1 MSDMK
6 AYPIDKIRN
15 VVLAGHGGTGK
26 TSLVEAMLFT
36 AGTITRLGKVDDGS
50 SHSDFDA
57 DEIAKRM
64 SLSAA
69 VLPCE
74 WKNIKINTI
83 DTPGYPDF
91 IGEVIGSMR
100 AVEAA
105 VIVLDGHGAV
115 EVGTDNAWDTAE
127 ASGISKVFF
136 VNKLE
141 KENMDFY
148 STLEALRK
156 RFGVN
161 VAPIQLPIGAEAG
174 FKGVVDLLT
183 QKAYVW
189 ENATMSQVDIP
200 GDMVE
205 QIAASRESLIES
217 VAEMDDA
224 LMEKFFEEGTL
235 SDSELER
242 GLELGVRTG
251 KFVPVLCGSATKM
264 VGIQTLLDFITVV
277 VPSPAAVPVVEGKN
291 PAGTDEKR
299 NPTDP
304 FSALVFKTMADPF
317 VGKLTY
323 FRVYSGSIKSDS
335 HVFNSVRNK
344 EERVGQVFFLLG
356 KSQSGTTEIG
366 AGDIG
371 AVAKLADT
379 LTGDTLCEKS
389 KQIVLKPIE
398 FPDPV
403 YGIAVRAKTK
413 ADEDKLGPALHKMGE
428 EDKTFKTHREPE
440 TGQTIMS
447 GLGDTHL
454 NIVVERLKRKFGV
467 EVETEKPKIAYREAI
482 TKKAEAQGRH
492 KKQSGGAGQ
501 FGDCWIRI
509 EPQERGAGYEFVDA
523 IVGGSIPRQYIPA
536 VDKGVREA
544 LVHGI
549 LAGNPVVD
557 IKVTCFDGSYHPVD
571 SKDIAFQMA
580 GKTAFRTAAEKAG
593 PVILE
598 PIMELEVTVP
608 EDYMGDIIGDI
619 NSKRG
624 RVGGMEPVGSRRQ
637 MIKATVPQSELLN
650 YCIDLRSIARGRG
663 KFTMK
668 FSHYEEAPPLA
679 AQQIIA
685 AAEKAKEEKAS

>member
-1 MSDMK
+1 MK

-26 TSLVEAMLFT
+26 TSLAEAMLFT
-36 AGTITRLGKVDDGS
+36 AGAITRLGRVDDGT
-50 SHSDFDA
+50 SHGDFDA
-57 DEIAKRM
+57 EEISKRM
-64 SLSAA
+64 SLNAA

-74 WKNIKINTI
+74 WKNVKINAI

-115 EVGTDNAWDTAE
+115 EVGTDNAWDAAE
-127 ASGISKVFF
+127 ASGISRVFF
-136 VNKLE
+136 INKLE

-148 STLEALRK
+148 NTLEALRK

-161 VAPIQLPIGAEAG
+161 VAPLQLPIGAEAG
-174 FKGVVDLLT
+174 FNGVVDLLT

-189 ENATMSQVDIP
+189 DDGKMSQVDIP
-200 GDMVE
+200 GDMAD
-205 QIAASRESLIES
+205 QISTSRESLIES

-235 SDSELER
+235 SDEEIAK

-251 KFVPVLCGSATKM
+251 KVVPVLCGSAVKL
-264 VGIQTLLDFITVV
+264 VGIQTLLDFISVV
-277 VPSPAAVPVVEGKN
+277 IPSPVAVPVAEGKT
-291 PAGTDEKR
+291 PSGAEEKR
-299 NPTDP
+299 NPTDS

-335 HVFNSVRNK
+335 HVFNSVKGK
-344 EERVGQVFFLLG
+344 EERVGQVFFLQG
-356 KSQSGTTEIG
+356 KSQTATSEIS

-379 LTGDTLCEKS
+379 VTGDTLCEKS
-389 KQIVLKPIE
+389 KPIILKPIE
-398 FPDPV
+398 FPEPV

-413 ADEDKLGPALHKMGE
+413 ADEDKLGPALHKIGE
-428 EDKTFKTHREPE
+428 EDPTFKTYRDSE
-440 TGQTIMS
+440 TNQTIMA

-454 NIVVERLKRKFGV
+454 SIAVERLKRKFGV
-467 EVETEKPKIAYREAI
+467 EVETERPKIAYRETI

-501 FGDCWIRI
+501 FGDCWIRM

-523 IVGGSIPRQYIPA
+523 IVGGSIPRQFIPS

-544 LVHGI
+544 LLHGI

-557 IKVTCFDGSYHPVD
+557 IKVTCYDGSYHPVD

-580 GKTAFRTAAEKAG
+580 GKTAFKIAAEKAG

-598 PIMELEVTVP
+598 PIMDLEVIVP
-608 EDYMGDIIGDI
+608 EEYMGDIIGDI

-624 RVGGMEPVGSRRQ
+624 RVGGMEPVGGRRQ
-637 MIKATVPQSELLN
+637 MIKATVPQSELIN

-663 KFTMK
+663 KFTVK
-668 FSHYEEAPPLA
+668 FSHYEEAPALA

-685 AAEKAKEEKAS
+685 AAEKAKESKEA